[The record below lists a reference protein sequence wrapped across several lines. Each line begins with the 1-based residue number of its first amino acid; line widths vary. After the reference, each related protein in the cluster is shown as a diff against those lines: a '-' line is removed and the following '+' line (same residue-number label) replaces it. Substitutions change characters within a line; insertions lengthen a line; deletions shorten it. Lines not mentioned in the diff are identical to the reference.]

1 MLPTSNSG
9 NPKKNEFEIE
19 QPIKKTKL
27 WYQWIN
33 ACIRQYMIPE
43 IFYFICLILILY
55 RLQTLSNQNDRV
67 LEIVNSMKSQFGNM
81 ERKLESLVTKKSNH
95 DVRPLDNTG
104 NLEQSIADVLKS
116 MKSPT
121 QDSTN
126 NVQSMIPETKQSTFK
141 TVQNETFRF
150 NAADFLKGASVDIA
164 QSSSSNL
171 NPIIGYDQTNIVL
184 LDRPHPPADKAWCTN
199 DENPVLTINLVKYIK
214 PISVSYQ
221 HSNWHGTI
229 PNGAPKTY
237 DVVACLDFYC
247 EKWKPLVS
255 NCEYNQY
262 DSNEQMCNI
271 SSHLDVPL
279 IGKVQFRYREN
290 YGDTKMTCVHL
301 VRVYGETKTPVKIEE
316 KQLKS
321 EEICTDLRWYY
332 HNSYFKYAWANKNC
346 AVLYDNNCCS
356 ECPECCQECVITD
369 YNGKVFLNTT
379 LPIIIGL
386 FMLIFGILFV
396 ISIIYREHKNS
407 VTRRRRRH
415 FSKNRHTRVK
425 I

>member
-1 MLPTSNSG
+1 MLPTTHSG
-9 NPKKNEFEIE
+9 NPKKNEFEME

-33 ACIRQYMIPE
+33 DCIRQYMIPE

-164 QSSSSNL
+164 HSSSSSL
-171 NPIIGYDQTNIVL
+171 NPIIGYDQTNLVL

-199 DENPVLTINLVKYIK
+199 DENPVLTVNLAKYIK
-214 PISVSYQ
+214 PTSVSYQ
-221 HSNWHGTI
+221 HSKWNGTI

-247 EKWKPLVS
+247 EKWEPLVTNCKYIQYES
-255 NCEYNQY
+255 NEA
-262 DSNEQMCNI
+262 EQMCNI
-271 SSHLDVPL
+271 SSHRDVPS
-279 IGKVQFRYREN
+279 IGKVQFRFREK
-290 YGDTKMTCVHL
+290 YGDTKTTCVNL

-321 EEICTDLRWYY
+321 EEICTDLRWRT
-332 HNSYFKYAWANKNC
+332 KT
-346 AVLYDNNCCS
+346 VLYS
-356 ECPECCQECVITD
+356 MT
-369 YNGKVFLNTT
+369 
-379 LPIIIGL
+379 IIAAPS
-386 FMLIFGILFV
+386 V
-396 ISIIYREHKNS
+396 PNVAKN
-407 VTRRRRRH
+407 V
-415 FSKNRHTRVK
+415 
-425 I
+425 